1 MFRVTVHNYCL
12 LKETGKI
19 SVRFTFLKCL
29 GRSFQVDCEEVSARD
44 QGSVS
49 QDWEAS
55 DPQCKCISLLLK
67 ELTPDIVDRLRDG
80 SSPPADRR

>member
-1 MFRVTVHNYCL
+1 MFRVTVHNDCL

-29 GRSFQVDCEEVSARD
+29 GRSFHVDCEEVSARD
-44 QGSVS
+44 QGSVG

-55 DPQCKCISLLLK
+55 DPQCKCISPF
-67 ELTPDIVDRLRDG
+67 EGAHPDIVDRLRDG